1 MPPLQTYEAK
11 DNTLQMMAA
20 IRDSI
25 RTDSDTGMT
34 VNGLIGRGNALRVMI
49 VGDSMTQGQEGDY
62 TWRYRIWQWFKEQGV
77 AVDFVGPYT
86 GTVQPDHPAAPALP
100 PLYGQKPLPGKPKTS
115 GGYAADVS
123 SDFDKDHFAVWGR
136 AAAVDKGLIY
146 DVLSTYPADLMLIML
161 GFNDMGWFYSDSGGT
176 LDSIN
181 TLVTN
186 ARSANPKLKFAI
198 ANVPQRSFIGG
209 REDLP
214 VSTNIYN
221 ALLRDSIPKWST
233 ADSPISL
240 VKLQENY
247 DCEPSGCAA
256 GYDGLHPTAR
266 GEYQIAHAFTRTLV
280 KDFKIGSSPLSIP
293 DSLPGRPL
301 SVPSN
306 FKVFTSATG
315 VTATWDPVYGA
326 YSYDVQSRIQ
336 GGIPNFSAGSVST
349 PRWDST
355 WPIDGWVYEVRVRA
369 SAGDNIKGDWTSVLS
384 ATAHPQTA
392 AAPRNVVVKA
402 TTTGF
407 DISWDPP
414 TGAYTDSIIEYNV
427 LYWDKSVDCTFIT
440 GGAFTGTSGHIGN
453 LKSGHYYFIAIETW
467 NSAGEGFPAIVTGVV
482 PGAGTPAPPTDLKI
496 FANDP
501 TTVHMT
507 WGKSANAAGYRLWNR
522 NVHDSTSVL
531 TAQNGTVETTCSDQ
545 YFLFP
550 GTWNYEWCVS
560 AFNGGLES
568 ERGACV
574 LAPSPTAGGNAAQT
588 CPPPPAWCPNGGGAG
603 DGGSGG
609 GGGGG
614 STSPPTPVPTGD
626 QPWPVVTNGHCKGP
640 DCKGGQCTGL
650 LCASFGCTGT
660 GCLNG
665 VWCIGPGCKDGV
677 CISSGCITAGCCS
690 GDRCIALGCSGLD
703 CGKDGVCHG
712 PNCWEGTCSG
722 AGCVS
727 GTCTGSAD
735 CSTGGGGS
743 CTGDDCSSCT
753 GQGCEDGKCTGDDCN
768 ACKGKDCHD
777 GRCIGEDCV
786 SCSGKDCSPSSGSC
800 TGPHCSACVGIH
812 CPHCTACSG
821 LGCSCSGLLGLFCK
835 CISSGCT
842 GCSGAGCGCLGS
854 SCGCSGPSCSSCS
867 GNGCTCYDPEGCS
880 GGKDTGSTTTKEPTT
895 CATSV
900 TATNCKVGC
909 SVTNYGDTSRTTA
922 CFTTECSTT
931 LGCETKG
938 TTATTATTTNLC
950 PLTTDPAPI
959 GTWDPNGPIPTLG
972 SDNQYTASG
981 KGTTTTKPT
990 TTTSSQPSGTTS
1002 IPIPTVSD
1010 PGSFPVYCFKEH
1022 NDGSFASFNTD
1033 SVSSAVSSLCGS
1045 GNTLSPKGPPYNY
1058 VYSGQKGIN
1067 VIASLQWA
1075 DNQSGCRPEKGFKL
1089 CTSAYEKIVSN
1100 CDKGNADKYGGAFI
1114 VSSDDGCIQWMV
1126 YAQKA
1131 ESKCS
1136 CNENGCTPESPACC
1150 ASGTCG
1156 TDKQVTLAVVQFI
1169 DASEVDTLFSSR
1181 LNSFLE
1187 EGSQSTTIP

>member
-1 MPPLQTYEAK
+1 MAVSQLASVPPIPLPTTIDDYNTWTQVAKLMPPLQTYEAK
-11 DNTLQMMAA
+11 DDTLQMMAA

-25 RTDSDTGMT
+25 RADSDTGMT

-146 DVLSTYPADLMLIML
+146 DVLSTYPADLMLLML

-186 ARSANPKLKFAI
+186 ARSVNPKLKFAI

-240 VKLQENY
+240 VELQENY

-560 AFNGGLES
+560 AFNGDLES

-626 QPWPVVTNGHCKGP
+626 QPWPVAHNVAMMGSVVVTVASLWGAP
-640 DCKGGQCTGL
+640 DWTVGRM
-650 LCASFGCTGT
+650 AFAM
-660 GCLNG
+660 
-665 VWCIGPGCKDGV
+665 VP
-677 CISSGCITAGCCS
+677 TAGRELAAVLDAS
-690 GDRCIALGCSGLD
+690 QALVQEVPAPAMMGVQVPTALLEVGAVAQETTAVVVQ
-703 CGKDGVCHG
+703 GKAART
-712 PNCWEGTCSG
+712 E
-722 AGCVS
+722 
-727 GTCTGSAD
+727 
-735 CSTGGGGS
+735 
-743 CTGDDCSSCT
+743 
-753 GQGCEDGKCTGDDCN
+753 
-768 ACKGKDCHD
+768 
-777 GRCIGEDCV
+777 
-786 SCSGKDCSPSSGSC
+786 
-800 TGPHCSACVGIH
+800 
-812 CPHCTACSG
+812 
-821 LGCSCSGLLGLFCK
+821 
-835 CISSGCT
+835 
-842 GCSGAGCGCLGS
+842 
-854 SCGCSGPSCSSCS
+854 
-867 GNGCTCYDPEGCS
+867 
-880 GGKDTGSTTTKEPTT
+880 
-895 CATSV
+895 SV
-900 TATNCKVGC
+900 LEMTATHAKG
-909 SVTNYGDTSRTTA
+909 RTVMM
-922 CFTTECSTT
+922 
-931 LGCETKG
+931 G
-938 TTATTATTTNLC
+938 
-950 PLTTDPAPI
+950 
-959 GTWDPNGPIPTLG
+959 
-972 SDNQYTASG
+972 
-981 KGTTTTKPT
+981 
-990 TTTSSQPSGTTS
+990 
-1002 IPIPTVSD
+1002 
-1010 PGSFPVYCFKEH
+1010 
-1022 NDGSFASFNTD
+1022 
-1033 SVSSAVSSLCGS
+1033 AVSER
-1045 GNTLSPKGPPYNY
+1045 T
-1058 VYSGQKGIN
+1058 V
-1067 VIASLQWA
+1067 
-1075 DNQSGCRPEKGFKL
+1075 
-1089 CTSAYEKIVSN
+1089 
-1100 CDKGNADKYGGAFI
+1100 
-1114 VSSDDGCIQWMV
+1114 
-1126 YAQKA
+1126 
-1131 ESKCS
+1131 
-1136 CNENGCTPESPACC
+1136 
-1150 ASGTCG
+1150 
-1156 TDKQVTLAVVQFI
+1156 
-1169 DASEVDTLFSSR
+1169 
-1181 LNSFLE
+1181 
-1187 EGSQSTTIP
+1187 